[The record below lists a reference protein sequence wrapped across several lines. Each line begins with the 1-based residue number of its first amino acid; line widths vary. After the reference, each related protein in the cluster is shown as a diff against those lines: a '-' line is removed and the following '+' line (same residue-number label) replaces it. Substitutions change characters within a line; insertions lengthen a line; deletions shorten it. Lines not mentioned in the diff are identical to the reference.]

1 MEVVR
6 VCKSR
11 LMQIQKDEDEVVRNY
26 LEFLVLFVLRL
37 VLGEIIQVEKVKYNY
52 NVRFINNKEI
62 YDN

>member
-6 VCKSR
+6 VRKSR

-52 NVRFINNKEI
+52 NVRFINKEI

>member
-6 VCKSR
+6 VRKSR

-37 VLGEIIQVEKVKYNY
+37 VLGEIIQVEKVKYIY
-52 NVRFINNKEI
+52 NVRFINNK
-62 YDN
+62 

>member
-6 VCKSR
+6 VRKSR

-37 VLGEIIQVEKVKYNY
+37 VLGEIIQVEKVNYNY
-52 NVRFINNKEI
+52 NVRFINNK
-62 YDN
+62 

>member
-52 NVRFINNKEI
+52 NVRFINNK
-62 YDN
+62 

>member
-6 VCKSR
+6 VRKSR

-37 VLGEIIQVEKVKYNY
+37 VLGEIIYVEKVKYNY
-52 NVRFINNKEI
+52 NVRFINNK
-62 YDN
+62 

>member
-6 VCKSR
+6 VRKSR